1 MLSLVDDYYRSIS
14 TVQQQ
19 VKTKL
24 MKNGQK
30 TMLFVSVI
38 SATSATTVPGG
49 IELL

>member
-1 MLSLVDDYYRSIS
+1 MLSLVDHLTIIS
-14 TVQQQ
+14 VLYSSTAVQQQ

-38 SATSATTVPGG
+38 SATSATTWW
-49 IELL
+49 

>member
-1 MLSLVDDYYRSIS
+1 MLSLVDHLTIIS
-14 TVQQQ
+14 VLYSSTAVQQQ

-38 SATSATTVPGG
+38 SATSAITWW
-49 IELL
+49 